1 MPHFSPI
8 LFGLAFATLVV
19 ALTAFGR
26 RLPIPAPLLQVL
38 AGLAVGFVPGVE
50 MPTLDP
56 DVVFFVFLPPIL
68 WAAAFFTSF
77 REFTANRRAIGGLAI
92 GLVVATTAV
101 VAVIIRLLIP
111 DMPWAVAVA
120 LGAIV
125 SPPDAV
131 AATAVVSRL
140 PVPSR
145 VIVILEGESLVNDA
159 SALVLYRTA
168 VAAAV
173 TGAFSFGEALVRFFL
188 DAGVGVLIGLAVGWL
203 TIAVARRTRDEL
215 AETVLTLAA
224 PYAAWVLAETLH
236 VSAVLACVAGGLYA
250 RQHLSTAVGPR
261 SRIQSRAV
269 WDLLVFTLNALIFIL
284 LGLQFAE
291 LMQKSGVAA
300 FDGAVKYGVLMG
312 VVVMVVRLIW
322 VPITTICRESL
333 RRGRVVTSTA
343 GSWKAMFLV
352 SWTSMRGIVSLA
364 TAFALPLT
372 LDNGAR
378 FPYRDEVIIMTMC
391 VILVTLVV
399 QGLSLAPIIRAFK
412 FVPEA
417 AHHEEEQI
425 ARQEALRR
433 AAEALEDAS
442 REPWADPADVEWLRT
457 ELRDRQHRHRHGG
470 HANHGSRSRLRS
482 RMLDAERRMLLR
494 LRNEGAISDE
504 VLRTLESE
512 IDLDTLRLSPTS

>member
-1 MPHFSPI
+1 
-8 LFGLAFATLVV
+8 
-19 ALTAFGR
+19 
-26 RLPIPAPLLQVL
+26 
-38 AGLAVGFVPGVE
+38 
-50 MPTLDP
+50 
-56 DVVFFVFLPPIL
+56 
-68 WAAAFFTSF
+68 
-77 REFTANRRAIGGLAI
+77 
-92 GLVVATTAV
+92 
-101 VAVIIRLLIP
+101 
-111 DMPWAVAVA
+111 
-120 LGAIV
+120 
-125 SPPDAV
+125 
-131 AATAVVSRL
+131 
-140 PVPSR
+140 

-173 TGAFSFGEALVRFFL
+173 TGAFSFCKALVRFFL
-188 DAGVGVLIGLAVGWL
+188 DAGVGVLVGLAVGWL
-203 TIAVARRTRDEL
+203 LIAVARLTRDGL

-250 RQHLSTAVGPR
+250 RHHLSAAMGPR

-291 LMQKSGVAA
+291 LLQPSGIAA
-300 FDGAVKYGVLMG
+300 DSGAVKYGVIMG
-312 VVVMVVRLIW
+312 VVVMMVRLVW
-322 VPITTICRESL
+322 VPVTTICAQSV
-333 RRGRVVTSTA
+333 RRGRAVHSTA
-343 GSWKAMFLV
+343 GYWKSMFLV

-372 LDNGAR
+372 LDSGAR
-378 FPYRDEVIIMTMC
+378 FPYRDELIIMTMC

-412 FVPEA
+412 FVPEV

-457 ELRDRQHRHRHGG
+457 ELRDRQYRHKHRN
-470 HANHGSRSRLRS
+470 HANHDSRSRLRS
-482 RMLDAERRMLLR
+482 RMLDAERRMLLQR

-504 VLRTLESE
+504 VMRTLESE
-512 IDLDTLRLSPTS
+512 IDLDTLRLSPSS